1 MPRLLAMFDQ
11 VRIIN
16 LVDRLDRRREVM
28 AEIDR
33 IGGFDERITFYPA
46 QRPVDAAGFPNVGAR
61 GCFESHLTVL
71 REAQAA
77 DVQKLLILEDD
88 FDFVHDVGTIAPRI
102 LQQLAAT
109 DWNFFYG
116 SHQLEPQGRERLALV
131 PHDEGVL
138 TTAFVAIDRRAID
151 LLVDWLAAVAL
162 RPPGSPDYGPMH
174 VDGAY
179 SVFRRLHPQFTTWAA
194 FPPLGHQRSSRS
206 DITETGMLLDRFAL
220 TRPIANVLRRGKN
233 MLKG

>member
-16 LVDRLDRRREVM
+16 LVDRLDRRREVT
-28 AEIDR
+28 AEINR
-33 IGGFDERITFYPA
+33 IGGFDERVTFYPA
-46 QRPVDAAGFPNVGAR
+46 RRPTDPAGFPNAGAR
-61 GCFESHLTVL
+61 GCFESHLTAL

-77 DVQKLLILEDD
+77 NVRTLLILEDD
-88 FDFVHDVGTIAPRI
+88 FDFVQDIETIGDRI
-102 LQQLAAT
+102 LKQLAAT

-116 SHQLEPQGRERLALV
+116 SHQLEAQGREGLALV

-151 LLVDWLAAVAL
+151 LLVDWLAALAL

-179 SVFRRLHPQFTTWAA
+179 SVFRRLHPELKTRAA
-194 FPPLGHQRSSRS
+194 FPPLGYQRSSRS
-206 DITETGMLLDRFAL
+206 DITETGMFLDRFAL
-220 TRPIANVLRRGKN
+220 TRPIASFLRRGKN